1 MSAQQKTDEL
11 TPVEVIQIVGRTGIA
26 GEVIQVRVKI
36 LEGKD
41 KGRVLTRNVKGSV
54 RMSDILILRETERE
68 AKKIRQR
75 TLSLLEKPCSFCNR
89 SVAKGSGT
97 MLAKNDGTV
106 LWFCSSKC
114 KKNALVLKRDPRKLK
129 WTKKY
134 VKGGI
139 KVKK

>member
-1 MSAQQKTDEL
+1 MKL
-11 TPVEVIQIVGRTGIA
+11 KR
-26 GEVIQVRVKI
+26 
-36 LEGKD
+36 L
-41 KGRVLTRNVKGSV
+41 GSEF
-54 RMSDILILRETERE
+54 LN
-68 AKKIRQR
+68 
-75 TLSLLEKPCSFCNR
+75 LLEKPCSFCNR
-89 SVAKGSGT
+89 SVAKGSET
-97 MLAKNDGTV
+97 MIAKNDGTV

>member
-1 MSAQQKTDEL
+1 
-11 TPVEVIQIVGRTGIA
+11 VV
-26 GEVIQVRVKI
+26 
-36 LEGKD
+36 
-41 KGRVLTRNVKGSV
+41 
-54 RMSDILILRETERE
+54 
-68 AKKIRQR
+68 
-75 TLSLLEKPCSFCNR
+75 
-89 SVAKGSGT
+89 KGSGT
-97 MLAKNDGTV
+97 MIAKNDGTV